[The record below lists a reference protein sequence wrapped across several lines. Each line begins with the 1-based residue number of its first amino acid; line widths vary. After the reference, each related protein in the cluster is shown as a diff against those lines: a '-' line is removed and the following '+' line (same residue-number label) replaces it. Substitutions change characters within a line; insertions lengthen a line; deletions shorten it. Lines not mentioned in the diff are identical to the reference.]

1 MKVTANIS
9 FHENT
14 GKRLLSGL
22 LIAPIRFYQYAISP
36 YTPASCRHVPSCSE
50 YSVEAIKK
58 HGILRGSRLAANRIA
73 RCHPWGTSGFDPV
86 PKILIK
92 KMKMKKYN
100 HQKQKS
106 PLVDLLKQTTSIILI
121 LLAIF
126 LTVGCG
132 QEDKTRGTEKEKI
145 LVSILPQKYFVEKIA
160 GPGYEVKVLIP
171 KGASPHTYDP
181 TPRQMMEIAKA
192 RLYFY
197 NGHIAFEKAWLENL
211 RDAYPGLQSIRLSK
225 GLKTI
230 QSEHTHHKDHQGHNH
245 NHAHGTDPHT
255 WLSPQNALTIAE
267 NVFKGLAGEFPE
279 DLELFKKNYS
289 ALSSEIEKLDS
300 QIRDTLKNLP
310 VRRFMIFH
318 PSLTYFARD
327 YNLEQI
333 TIEREGKEPSPLQLR
348 RTIDMA
354 GNANI
359 RSIFVQQEFDSEN
372 ARIIAEEIDAD
383 IVVIDPL
390 AEDWDRNL
398 LNIASAVRTSFFKTG
413 S

>member
-1 MKVTANIS
+1 MKATPNIS
-9 FHENT
+9 FHRNT

-22 LIAPIRFYQYAISP
+22 LIGPIRFYQYAISP
-36 YTPASCRHVPSCSE
+36 FTPASCRHLPSCSE

-58 HGILRGSRLAANRIA
+58 HGIIRGSRLATNRIA

-106 PLVDLLKQTTSIILI
+106 PSVDLLKQTTSIILI

-126 LTVGCG
+126 VSGGCG
-132 QEDKTRGTEKEKI
+132 QEDKNKDTEKEKI
-145 LVSILPQKYFVEKIA
+145 LVSILPQRYFVEKIA
-160 GPGYEVKVLIP
+160 GPEYEVMVLIP

-181 TPRQMMEIAKA
+181 TPRQMMEIAEA

-197 NGHIAFEKAWLENL
+197 NGHIAFEKAWLKNL

-225 GLKTI
+225 GLETT
-230 QSEHTHHKDHQGHNH
+230 QSEHTHHNDHQDHH
-245 NHAHGTDPHT
+245 HTHAHGTDPHT
-255 WLSPQNALTIAE
+255 WLSPQNALYIAE
-267 NVFKGLAGEFPE
+267 NVFKGLTGEFPQ
-279 DLELFKKNYS
+279 DQELFKKNYT
-289 ALSSEIEKLDS
+289 ALRNEIKKLDS
-300 QIRDTLKNLP
+300 QIRDTLKHLP

-327 YNLEQI
+327 YNLRQI
-333 TIEREGKEPSPLQLR
+333 TIEREGKEPSPSQLR
-348 RTIDMA
+348 QVIDTA
-354 GNANI
+354 REANI

-372 ARIIAEEIDAD
+372 AKIIAQEIGAE
-383 IVVIDPL
+383 IVEIDPL
-390 AEDWDRNL
+390 AENWAENL
-398 LNIASAVRTSFFKTG
+398 LHIAHAIKSSFGK
-413 S
+413 SRD